1 MKLSD
6 RYLFGEL
13 ILPFLITTLA
23 VVMMLVGNTLFAI
36 LPDMVQKHWP
46 VVAVLRICV
55 LNIPAVLYLAIP
67 VGTAF
72 AASLAINRVARDNE
86 ITVLRSAGVPL
97 FRAFMPVVLF
107 GVLTSAADLYIADR
121 VVPWAYRE
129 QQNVETMLNLLPNN
143 PVDVG
148 LTVRV
153 ENYTITFQS
162 AQKITPSKRRLTQLV
177 IVENP
182 KPGTGDYA
190 TITTA
195 KTADYENG
203 LWTMHEVVTH
213 HYDKTGLTDVEFRSE
228 PAYLNQSIDFS
239 SAYSNNGGASFGNVV
254 PFTFEEMTQK
264 AREARRFGNFKDAV
278 SFETERWFHLS
289 LPLMSFTFAL
299 LGPPLA
305 LRFSR
310 AGAFTGV
317 LLSIVAVFVAWNTL
331 LLLKII
337 SLGNWVPPVV
347 CAWTTNVIFTLIAV
361 WLIKAQD

>member
-1 MKLSD
+1 MKISD

-46 VVAVLRICV
+46 VIAVLRICV

-86 ITVLRSAGVPL
+86 VTVLRSSGVPL
-97 FRAFMPVVLF
+97 FRAFLPVVLF
-107 GVLTSAADLYIADR
+107 GILTSAGDLYIADR
-121 VVPWAYRE
+121 VVPWAFRE
-129 QQNVETMLNLLPNN
+129 QQNVENLLNMLPNN
-143 PVDVG
+143 PVEAG

-153 ENYTITFQS
+153 ENFTITFDS
-162 AQKITPSKRRLTQLV
+162 AQKMSPSKRRLNKVV

-182 KPGTGDYA
+182 KPGSGDYA
-190 TITTA
+190 SITTA
-195 KTADYENG
+195 QTADYENG
-203 LWTMHEVVTH
+203 LWTMRNVVTH
-213 HYDKTGLTDVEFRSE
+213 HYDKSGLTLYDAQAD
-228 PAYLNQSIDFS
+228 PTYLTLRIDFS
-239 SAYSNNGGASFGNVV
+239 QAYSNNSGASFGNVV
-254 PFTFEEMTQK
+254 PFTFEELTQK
-264 AREARRFGNFKDAV
+264 AQDARRFGNFKDAT

-289 LPLMSFTFAL
+289 LPLMSLTFAM

-337 SLGNWVPPVV
+337 ALGNWVPPVV

-361 WLIKAQD
+361 WLTKAQD

>member
-36 LPDMVQKHWP
+36 LPDMVQKHYP
-46 VVAVLRICV
+46 IVAVVRICV
-55 LNIPAVLYLAIP
+55 LNIPIVLYLAIP

-97 FRAFMPVVLF
+97 IRAFMPVMLF
-107 GVLTSAADLYIADR
+107 GILTSAADLYIADR

-129 QQNVETMLNLLPNN
+129 QQNVETMLNLLPTN

-162 AQKITPSKRRLTQLV
+162 AQKLTPSKRRLNQLV
-177 IVENP
+177 IVEAP

-190 TITTA
+190 TIITA

-213 HYDKTGLTDVEFRSE
+213 HYEKNGMTDVEFRSD
-228 PAYLNQSIDFS
+228 PAYLNQNIDFS
-239 SAYSNNGGASFGNVV
+239 SAYSNNSGGFGNVV
-254 PFTFEEMTQK
+254 PFSFEELTQK
-264 AREARRFGNFKDAV
+264 AREAKRFGNFQFAIKC
-278 SFETERWFHLS
+278 ETDRWFLLS

-317 LLSIVAVFVAWNTL
+317 LLSIVAVFIAWNTL

-347 CAWTTNVIFTLIAV
+347 CAWTTNAIFTIIAV